1 LLASCSFVRL
11 HVRQN
16 RTDLNCYLVNTEA
29 EVIYNSDFTFQ
40 LTAGTGVFN
49 GSLVDPYLT
58 QLIHNEQG
66 HPWIPNVLM
75 VGISDFTSNPTWT
88 IPTTPIGCSG
98 DNCTAYLLPGG
109 LESTTPW
116 PPTDFPDSPIV
127 EIVDAPAV
135 QLEFIQ
141 GVDPSEQFLQSDCD
155 VIGDMDYLVAVEI
168 CLKKGQKYPNSFI
181 SRKGPPTQ
189 MVLLPTKPLIVLII
203 CANGTSADGSCL
215 NYGNVSTI
223 STTFTVYK
231 RVASTIN
238 SRSNMTIMAISD
250 LGSASQVSDLDLTA
264 LKKVVNWLL
273 DYKASDIPVTSSLAF
288 RFWSS
293 TIDFTTPFWAID
305 PYRTFT
311 GLLALPMW
319 FFQANNYGNPDMA
332 AASPDKMVTY
342 LPREYTTIAHI
353 SRPYNKIKINPTM
366 LTAYVLLTL
375 LALAFSWIVILVILI
390 RQKPSPRT
398 SSYPLIDFAGKTSQV
413 VTGDVGGI
421 RAKLVKL
428 TGADD
433 RRIRHG
439 LKETKILLRA
449 TDVVEDQNEFYEQQG
464 HRHSSLVLVSKE
476 IPQLKQIQ
484 SGMTCE

>member
-1 LLASCSFVRL
+1 VSL
-11 HVRQN
+11 HLSQN
-16 RTDLNCYLVNTEA
+16 IVDFNCYLVNTQA
-29 EVIYNSDFTFQ
+29 GVIYNSDFTFQ

-49 GSLVDPYLT
+49 GSLVDPFLT
-58 QLIHNEQG
+58 QLTHNDQG
-66 HPWIPNVLM
+66 HPWIPYLLM
-75 VGISDFTSNPTWT
+75 VGINDFTSNPTWT

-127 EIVDAPAV
+127 EILDAPAV
-135 QLEFIQ
+135 QLEFIK
-141 GVDPSEQFLQSDCD
+141 GVDPSDQFLSSDCD
-155 VIGDMDYLVAVEI
+155 VIGDTDYLVALEI
-168 CLKKGQKYPNSFI
+168 CLTKSQKYPNSFI
-181 SRKGPPTQ
+181 SRKVPLKRIA
-189 MVLLPTKPLIVLII
+189 LLPTKPLIVLII
-203 CANGTSADGSCL
+203 CANGTSVDGSCL
-215 NYGNVSTI
+215 NYGNVTTI
-223 STTFTVYK
+223 STTFSVYK

-250 LGSASQVSDLDLTA
+250 LGSASQVSELDVTA
-264 LKKVVNWLL
+264 LKKGVNWLL

-293 TIDFTTPFWAID
+293 TMQISTPFWAMD
-305 PYRTFT
+305 EYRAFT

-319 FFQANNYGNPDMA
+319 FFQANNYGNPDMNTP
-332 AASPDKMVTY
+332 SPDKMVTY
-342 LPREYTTIAHI
+342 LPPEFTATADI
-353 SRPYNKIKINPTM
+353 SRPYNKIKINQTM
-366 LTAYVLLTL
+366 LTAYVMLTL
-375 LALAFSWIVILVILI
+375 LALAFSWIVILVILV

-413 VTGDVGGI
+413 VTGDIGGI
-421 RAKLVKL
+421 QAKLVKL

-449 TDVVEDQNEFYEQQG
+449 CDAVEDQNEFYEQQG
-464 HRHSSLVLVSKE
+464 RRHSSLVLVSKE

-484 SGMTCE
+484 SGMKFQ